1 MKRFIANWK
10 LSKKLFVGPL
20 LVMLFLILMG
30 LLSYSGLTSQKS
42 SVEDI
47 FNNRFKGYQAS
58 AGMLKDL
65 SQAHANL
72 YKVISWANAQYDEKK
87 VEALGKEQLAV
98 IDRTLK
104 TIGQVL
110 SDQSSIRRGEEALP
124 GVACAVE
131 GIQGSSRLGRRSVGF
146 RPEYGHHVHGHD
158 G

>member
-1 MKRFIANWK
+1 MNTEEERYETVHCQPEIIQ
-10 LSKKLFVGPL
+10 KLFIGPL

-30 LLSYSGLTSQKS
+30 LLSYSGLTSQKA

-87 VEALGKEQLAV
+87 VEALEK
-98 IDRTLK
+98 
-104 TIGQVL
+104 
-110 SDQSSIRRGEEALP
+110 S
-124 GVACAVE
+124 
-131 GIQGSSRLGRRSVGF
+131 SSR
-146 RPEYGHHVHGHD
+146 
-158 G
+158 